1 MKTRL
6 LLFLF
11 TFMIWGNLYSQNQNY
26 LQTGMEAF
34 DQERWSLAIQNLDR
48 WIQVNPRDSEAY
60 WTRGQAYERLGEWE
74 KAHVDFSTLLEL
86 DPENAEALFERGRVR
101 YQLKLFEGA
110 LDDFEDFL
118 LLPPGET
125 NRILYKIGPGDSG
138 VSGITTVQ
146 SFAPDEAYYHMGLCA
161 IELKNYELAL
171 SYLDLA
177 TDENPENPDYFSER
191 GKALARLG
199 DNMAAIESYEIALSL
214 NPNHKLA
221 RQGLAQ
227 VRNGGD
233 EILLAELDTLINSG
247 DAKSQTYK
255 QRGFYRMSHGDFN
268 AAIEDFTSAIQK
280 DSFDPENYFYLAWA
294 YSRQKNWK
302 MAEENYT
309 QAIELEPQNPEY
321 YLARGQSRFQNG
333 QTEPALADFTVSVS
347 IDPEHASGHYHKGIA
362 YQKLGNKDLACAEF
376 KLGMELG
383 MPASK
388 QAFEKACGKN

>member
-1 MKTRL
+1 MKIRL
-6 LLFLF
+6 LLFLT
-11 TFMIWGNLYSQNQNY
+11 TFMIWGITYSQNQNY
-26 LQTGMEAF
+26 LEAGMEAF
-34 DQERWSLAIQNLDR
+34 DQERWSVAIQNLDR
-48 WIQVNPRDSEAY
+48 WIQINPREPEAY

-86 DPENAEALFERGRVR
+86 DPENSEALFERGRVR

-125 NRILYKIGPGDSG
+125 NRILYKIGPGDTG
-138 VSGITTVQ
+138 ITGITTVQ
-146 SFAPDEAYYHMGLCA
+146 SFTPDEAYYHMGLCA
-161 IELKNYELAL
+161 IELKNYELAI

-177 TDENPENPDYFSER
+177 TEENPENPDYFSER

-214 NPNHKLA
+214 DPNHKPS

-233 EILLAELDTLINSG
+233 EILLAELDTLILLGEAN
-247 DAKSQTYK
+247 SQTFK
-255 QRGFYRMSHGDFN
+255 QRGFYRMSHGDLN
-268 AAIEDFTSAIQK
+268 SAIEDFTSAIQK
-280 DSFDPENYFYLAWA
+280 DNFDPENYFYLAWA

-302 MAEENYT
+302 RAEENYT

-333 QTEPALADFTVSVS
+333 QTEPALADFTVAVS
-347 IDPEHASGHYHKGIA
+347 IDPGHASGHYHKGIA

-383 MPASK
+383 MEASK
-388 QAFEKACGKN
+388 QAFDKACGKN

>member
-1 MKTRL
+1 MRIRAF
-6 LLFLF
+6 LFLI
-11 TFMIWGNLYSQNQNY
+11 TCLIWENSYSQNQNF
-26 LQTGMEAF
+26 LNAGIEAF
-34 DQERWSLAIQNLDR
+34 ELERWDLAIENLNR

-60 WTRGQAYERLGEWE
+60 WIRGQAWERLGEWE
-74 KAHVDFSTLLEL
+74 KAHVDFSSLLEL

-101 YQLKLFEGA
+101 YQLKLYEGA

-118 LLPPGET
+118 LLPSGET
-125 NRILYKIGPGDSG
+125 NRVLFKIAPGDSG
-138 VSGITTVQ
+138 VSGMTTVQ

-161 IELKNYELAL
+161 IELKNYELAI

-177 TDENPENPDYFSER
+177 TEENPQNPDYFSER

-199 DNMAAIESYEIALSL
+199 ENMAAIESYEIALSL
-214 NPNHKLA
+214 NPSHKPS

-233 EILLAELDTLINSG
+233 EVLLAELDSLIHSG
-247 DAKSQTYK
+247 EANSQTFK
-255 QRGFYRMSHGDFN
+255 QRGFYRMSHGELS
-268 AAIEDFTSAIQK
+268 AAIEDFNLAIQK
-280 DSFDPENYFYLAWA
+280 DSNDPENFFYLAWA

-302 MAEENYT
+302 KAEENYT

-321 YLARGQSRFQNG
+321 FLARGQSRFQNG

-347 IDPEHASGHYHKGIA
+347 IDPNHASGHYHKGIA
-362 YQKLGNKDLACAEF
+362 YQKLGKKELACAEF
-376 KLGMELG
+376 KLGMDLG
-383 MPASK
+383 MEASR